1 MNVRGWQSISIVVL
15 FLSQVAQAGIG
26 EWKNYTS
33 MKDVRSVDAQR
44 GVFWAASSGGM
55 FSWLQ
60 SSNTFRRFTNAEGLR
75 SVDLTAI
82 VVDSQG
88 DVWSGTSNGD
98 IHVYDPVEQT
108 WRYITDIAT
117 ANQINRQI
125 NNFAVIGDTV
135 LICTDFGLSL
145 FNKSRFE
152 FGDTYTRFGDLPAT
166 VRVSAAD
173 ARVFNNVIWVA
184 LATTSGVYRI
194 AAASL
199 DNPNL
204 LPPES
209 WTLHVVGSGLAPIRS
224 LGVFAG
230 SVYAGTSDGLYKYD
244 GVSSWNPVSSVI
256 GKNITALAFS
266 SSFIVVTTGGREVFT
281 IDAGG
286 TATAMGILPFDA
298 SSVTLDSTGAIAV
311 GSLGGGILTFSNQQW
326 VENHP
331 NGPAANQFPNVAV
344 DPRGTVWCA
353 SGRNGNGKGFYRFDQ
368 KGWKSFDM
376 QNSGLPTNDYYRVS
390 ISCDGSAWF
399 SSWGRGAV
407 EIPAGVDSVLPDHIY
422 GRNVGMIGIPTDTSY
437 IVNSSV
443 VCDESGN
450 SWLSVYEPF
459 DRNVFAVKKA
469 TGSWVTFP
477 ALYSGSHVTLLQE
490 RDIDRSLAFDA
501 YGNLWA
507 TVATGPFQGVLVF
520 NTRGSIDSVAFANV
534 TSGDGLPSSVVHTV
548 VVDQDNDIWV
558 GTDRGIGIILD
569 PSRPKGEGSIARYI
583 PLNGV
588 TVNTISVDALNQKW
602 VGTTEGVVLLSS
614 DGTQVLESYT
624 VESTD
629 GKLIEND
636 IKSIAIDNASGTVYF
651 GSNTGLAS
659 LTTAA
664 VAPKETFDRLTVSP
678 NPYVVPNAISL
689 TVDGLVAGSLM
700 KVLSIDGRLI
710 REIRTP
716 GGRLGFWDGRNDLGQ
731 IVPTG
736 IYIIVAYSETGDQV
750 QNAKVAVIRQ

>member
-1 MNVRGWQSISIVVL
+1 
-15 FLSQVAQAGIG
+15 
-26 EWKNYTS
+26 
-33 MKDVRSVDAQR
+33 VRSVDEQH
-44 GVFWAASSGGM
+44 GVLWAASSGGM
-55 FSWLQ
+55 FSWMR
-60 SSNTFRRFTNAEGLR
+60 SSNTFHGFTNAEGLR

-82 VVDSQG
+82 AIDAQG

-98 IHVYDPVEQT
+98 IHVYDSAQDS
-108 WRYITDIAT
+108 WRYITDIST

-125 NNFAVIGDTV
+125 NNFAVVGDTV

-145 FNKSRFE
+145 FNRARFE

-166 VRVSAAD
+166 VRVSVTD
-173 ARVFNNVIWVA
+173 ALVDNNVIWVA
-184 LATTSGVYRI
+184 LAATSGVYRV
-194 AAASL
+194 ASASL

-209 WTLHVVGSGLAPIRS
+209 WSLHVVGSGLSVIHA

-230 SVYAGTSDGLYKYD
+230 SVYAGTDEGLFRFDGASWAAI
-244 GVSSWNPVSSVI
+244 SSLS
-256 GKNITALAFS
+256 GKGITALAVS
-266 SSFIVVTTGGREVFT
+266 SSFAVVTTSSREVFT

-286 TATAMGILPFDA
+286 AATSLGNLPFDA
-298 SSVTLDSTGAIAV
+298 SSVTIDSSGAIAV
-311 GSLGGGILTFSNQQW
+311 GSLGGGVLTLLNQEW
-326 VENHP
+326 TENHP

-353 SGRNGNGKGFYRFDQ
+353 SGRSNGKGFYRYDG
-368 KGWKSFDM
+368 KGWKSFNA

-390 ISCDGSAWF
+390 ISCDGSAWL

-407 EIPAGVDSVLPDHIY
+407 EVPAGVDSVLPDHIY

-443 VCDESGN
+443 VCDQSGN
-450 SWLSVYEPF
+450 SWLSVYDPF
-459 DRNVFAVKKA
+459 DRNVFAVKK
-469 TGSWVTFP
+469 TNNTWITFP
-477 ALYSGSHVTLLQE
+477 ALYAGAHVTLLQE

-501 YGNLWA
+501 YGTLWA
-507 TVATGPFQGVLVF
+507 SVATGPYQGVLVF

-534 TSGDGLPSSVVHTV
+534 TASDGLPSNVVHTI
-548 VVDQDNDIWV
+548 VVDQDNDVWV

-569 PSRPKGEGSIARYI
+569 PSRPKAEGSIARYI

-588 TVNTISVDALNQKW
+588 VVNTITVDALNQKW
-602 VGTTEGVVLLSS
+602 VGTTEGAVLLSS

-624 VESTD
+624 VETTQ
-629 GKLIEND
+629 GKLIDND

-664 VAPKETFDRLTVSP
+664 VEPKPAFDHLVVSP
-678 NPYVVPNAISL
+678 NPYVVPNALSL
-689 TVDGLVAGSLM
+689 TVDGLVANSLI
-700 KVLSIDGRLI
+700 KVLSIDGHLV

-731 IVPTG
+731 IVPSG
-736 IYIIVAYSETGDQV
+736 IYIIVAFSENGDQV